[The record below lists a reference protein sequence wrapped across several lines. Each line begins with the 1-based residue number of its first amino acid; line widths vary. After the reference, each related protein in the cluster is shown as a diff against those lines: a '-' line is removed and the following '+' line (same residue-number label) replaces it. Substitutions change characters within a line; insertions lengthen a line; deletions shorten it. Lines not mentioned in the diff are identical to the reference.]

1 MMKFTRFSILILLLA
16 FCTSN
21 ISAQKVQLSLSVT
34 YGNVHDDYE
43 SKDFRAIGQ
52 ALGFEA
58 KLSRHFTLGGDLD
71 WQRLKSEFAIASP
84 YSQVLGLPSLA
95 YSIDRHQINV
105 RPTVRYYFKRAFKGI
120 YVGAFGNYSY
130 LTIETSNYPQD
141 PGYLPDLY
149 TDPSDDFYYGA
160 GLTYGFRLKLIGSLY
175 ASAFGSHQFSRNSTY
190 KGRDQQDHQFGL
202 GLNCVFGGKKPAGE

>member
-1 MMKFTRFSILILLLA
+1 MKITHFSILILLLA
-16 FCTSN
+16 FCTSK
-21 ISAQKVQLSLSVT
+21 ISAQNIHLSLSGT
-34 YGNVHDDYE
+34 YGNVHDDHE

-58 KLSRHFTLGGDLD
+58 KISRRFTLGADLD
-71 WQRLKSEFAIASP
+71 WQRLKSELAIASP
-84 YSQVLGLPSLA
+84 YSQLLGLPSLD

-105 RPTVRYYFKRAFKGI
+105 RPTVRYYFKSPFKGF

-149 TDPSDDFYYGA
+149 TDPSDDFYYGG
-160 GLTYGFRLKLIGSLY
+160 GLTYGFRLKLTGSLY
-175 ASAFGSHQFSRNSTY
+175 ASAYGSHQFSRNSTY

-202 GLNCVFGGKKPAGE
+202 GLNWVFNGKKSAGE

>member
-1 MMKFTRFSILILLLA
+1 MKITRFCILILLLA
-16 FCTSN
+16 FCASG
-21 ISAQKVQLSLSVT
+21 ISAQKVQLSLSGN

-43 SKDFRAIGQ
+43 SKDFRALGV
-52 ALGFEA
+52 ALGLEL
-58 KLSRHFTLGGDLD
+58 KVSRHFTLGGDLD
-71 WQRLKSEFAIASP
+71 WQRFESELAIASP

-105 RPTVRYYFKRAFKGI
+105 RPTLRYYFKRAFKGL

-130 LTIETSNYPQD
+130 LTIGTSDYPQD

-160 GLTYGFRLKLIGSLY
+160 GLTYGFRLKLTGSLY
-175 ASAFGSHQFSRNSTY
+175 ASAYGSHQFSRNSTY

-202 GLNCVFGGKKPAGE
+202 GLNWVFNGKKSTGE